1 VTPITLSPGRL
12 NLPTSPALTG
22 SPPILNTIGMVAV
35 ADFAGSPE
43 GSLRPPRQ
51 RPFAVS
57 PAWPFFDIEWGGV
70 RLRIDQQQD
79 PALLIR
85 CLT

>member
-1 VTPITLSPGRL
+1 LSPGRL

-35 ADFAGSPE
+35 ADFAASPE
-43 GSLRPPRQ
+43 GSLRPPRW

-57 PAWPFFDIEWGGV
+57 PALPFFDIEWGGV

-79 PALLIR
+79 PALLFR

>member
-51 RPFAVS
+51 RPFA
-57 PAWPFFDIEWGGV
+57 
-70 RLRIDQQQD
+70 LRIDQQQD
-79 PALLIR
+79 PALLFR